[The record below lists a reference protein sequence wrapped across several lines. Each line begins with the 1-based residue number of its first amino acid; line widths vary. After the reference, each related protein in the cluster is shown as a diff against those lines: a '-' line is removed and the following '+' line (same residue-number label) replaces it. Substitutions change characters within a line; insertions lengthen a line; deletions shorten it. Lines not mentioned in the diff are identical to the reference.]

1 MYKKIIFLFLF
12 LWASN
17 SFAQNVLT
25 VNQAIEA
32 VLKNNY
38 DIIIQKNK
46 SEILKTNSEA
56 SVANFLPKAGISIS
70 KSGSINSIEQKF
82 SNGTETTKDGV
93 TGSNFNPQL
102 NITWTLFDGMKMF
115 AVKSRLKNLSII
127 GELNYKDSLQTL
139 IAQTIIAYY
148 DIVSANMQ
156 LKALNDAIKISEER
170 VTLTEKQYLVGASSK
185 VDWLQARVD
194 LNEEKSLVVNQ
205 LNLIEQKKA
214 DLNRLMALTPE
225 TYFTTVDS
233 ISFSDHIS
241 LSTLNEL
248 ENQNFQLLMAEKNR
262 QNSYLSKKV
271 IFSNYLPQ
279 LNVMGNYGLSRSKN
293 SAGFSLLNQ
302 TNGFSGG
309 VSLYM
314 PIFAGTLTQKQVKVA
329 NINTL
334 NAEMMYQK
342 IHLQTNVKYFKAQK
356 DFEKAKLILKMEEEN
371 ILLANENLKIAAE
384 RFRLAESTA
393 IEMRQAETSY
403 SNAMNRLVQAKFT
416 LKSAETELLRMMGKL
431 VN

>member
-1 MYKKIIFLFLF
+1 MLKKILILLPFLLTNK
-12 LWASN
+12 L
-17 SFAQNVLT
+17 FAQNALT

-46 SEILKTNSEA
+46 AEILKTNSDA

-214 DLNRLMALTPE
+214 DLNRLMALAPE

-241 LSTLNEL
+241 LSTLKEL

-262 QNSYLSKKV
+262 QNSYLSKKE

-334 NAEMMYQK
+334 NAETMYQK
-342 IHLQTNVKYFKAQK
+342 IHLQTNLKYFKAQK
-356 DFEKAKLILKMEEEN
+356 DFDKAKLILKMEEEN

-403 SNAMNRLVQAKFT
+403 SNAMNRLVQAKFA

>member
-1 MYKKIIFLFLF
+1 
-12 LWASN
+12 
-17 SFAQNVLT
+17 
-25 VNQAIEA
+25 
-32 VLKNNY
+32 
-38 DIIIQKNK
+38 
-46 SEILKTNSEA
+46 
-56 SVANFLPKAGISIS
+56 
-70 KSGSINSIEQKF
+70 
-82 SNGTETTKDGV
+82 
-93 TGSNFNPQL
+93 
-102 NITWTLFDGMKMF
+102 
-115 AVKSRLKNLSII
+115 
-127 GELNYKDSLQTL
+127 
-139 IAQTIIAYY
+139 
-148 DIVSANMQ
+148 
-156 LKALNDAIKISEER
+156 
-170 VTLTEKQYLVGASSK
+170 
-185 VDWLQARVD
+185 
-194 LNEEKSLVVNQ
+194 
-205 LNLIEQKKA
+205 
-214 DLNRLMALTPE
+214 
-225 TYFTTVDS
+225 
-233 ISFSDHIS
+233 
-241 LSTLNEL
+241 
-248 ENQNFQLLMAEKNR
+248 MAEKNR
-262 QNSYLSKKV
+262 QNSYLSKKE

-334 NAEMMYQK
+334 NAETMYQK

-384 RFRLAESTA
+384 RFRLAQSTA

-403 SNAMNRLVQAKFT
+403 SNAMNRLVQSKFA

>member
-214 DLNRLMALTPE
+214 DLNRLMALAPE

-262 QNSYLSKKV
+262 QNSYLSKKE

-384 RFRLAESTA
+384 RFRLAQSTA

-403 SNAMNRLVQAKFT
+403 SNAMNRLVQSKFA